1 MQDAATGAFR
11 PQEDSYLNSG
21 PAPALL
27 RAFTDAVAHLR
38 PAEAPLP
45 RVVYL
50 QGQRWGSA
58 LPAPTDVGGRDAT
71 GNGDGT
77 VRVLDVAYER
87 STPPLTFDR
96 APTAAGAA
104 DYAADEGEF
113 LFYAGDFTSR
123 RAPGFEAAAL
133 SGLDAASALK
143 RVLGV

>member
-1 MQDAATGAFR
+1 MLVHGAA
-11 PQEDSYLNSG
+11 
-21 PAPALL
+21 
-27 RAFTDAVAHLR
+27 
-38 PAEAPLP
+38 AEWSEHKRRGGEA
-45 RVVYL
+45 
-50 QGQRWGSA
+50 SA
-58 LPAPTDVGGRDAT
+58 
-71 GNGDGT
+71 GT

-96 APTAAGAA
+96 APAAAGAA
-104 DYAADEGEF
+104 DYAADEGER